1 MRVIELIWWAF
12 AYSIHLLF
20 ACFHINYE
28 SNQSVT
34 PKKPLLWTIELIS
47 VSGERE
53 HLGVI

>member
-28 SNQSVT
+28 SNKSVT
-34 PKKPLLWTIELIS
+34 PQKPLLWTIELIS